1 MAPTVSARGPAGR
14 GSIPRPGSSAA
25 VTDLLAAAQGC
36 LAASEQA
43 DTAGRRFALAHL
55 GALRAAAA
63 VLACRGRPGGSRRP
77 RSAWELL
84 AKVAPEFAEWAA
96 FYAAGAPK
104 RARAEAGLD
113 AVSAREADDLLR
125 DSWSFLELVRAW
137 LADEGVADAPMV
149 LRVG

>member
-1 MAPTVSARGPAGR
+1 MARTVSTRGPAGR
-14 GSIPRPGSSAA
+14 GPVPRPGSPAV

-36 LAASEQA
+36 LAAAEQA

-84 AKVAPEFAEWAA
+84 AEVAPEFAEWAT
-96 FYAAGAPK
+96 FFAAGAPK

-113 AVSAREADDLLR
+113 VVCSREADDLLR
-125 DSWSFLELVRAW
+125 DSWNFLELVRAW
-137 LADEGVADAPMV
+137 LADEGVADQPMA